1 MRARWRGIMNNKNFL
16 GFFAK
21 IIIFFFLWSS
31 LSPSIPSL
39 AQQWPPPVGGVSGLT
54 STPPSVPSTSG
65 KIPELSPSEILKLQE
80 ILKEAPPE
88 KLQEIL
94 KGVSPEKLRE
104 MIKGTPPE
112 IPKEEAPKTVPAPSA
127 PKEKSEIEAILSGK
141 IPSTVSVDLA
151 QFGYELFRA
160 TVSTFAPVTDVP
172 VGPDYVIGPGDRFT
186 IFVWGRIDLSHQVEV
201 GRDGEISIPKI
212 GVLKVWG
219 LTFSQMRDYI
229 IGQLSRYYKDFQLNL
244 SMDRLRT
251 IRVYVVG
258 EAVNPG
264 SYSLSSLSTVYNAL
278 FAAGGPSKRGTLRKI
293 QLLRNGKAIRT
304 VDLYE
309 FLLKGDRSQDERL
322 QSGDTIF
329 IPVIGPVA
337 GIAGNIKRPAIYELK
352 GPMNLGEL
360 IELSGG
366 VSPIGYLQR
375 VQIER
380 VVAHEKR
387 IVEDFDLSSFAKGE
401 ARDPKLAV
409 KLQDAD
415 LVKIFPIYP
424 KTEKIVYLE
433 GHVKRPGGYEIKEGM
448 RVLDL
453 IPSIKDLLPEPYLK
467 YAYVVRLIPPDL
479 RPSTL
484 PVNLE
489 KLYLH
494 NDQGENIPLQELDRL
509 LIFGLKDM
517 REIPQVTA
525 SGELNK
531 PAKFPWVENMRVKDL
546 IYQAGNLKRSAYL
559 AEAEITRLVKGG
571 KEVASKLIYVDLNE
585 VLKENPAHNIPLE
598 EDDQLTIRQIP
609 RWYVD
614 KKVSVMGEVKFPGA
628 YTYQKGERLSSVLE
642 RAGGFTPDAYLLAA
656 FFTRES
662 VRKVQEK
669 RIQEFIE
676 EQERELIKEGGR
688 LTEGALSKDEAE
700 QRQKAMAQ
708 KKELIA
714 RLKAATVT
722 GRVIIKL
729 AALEKFKGSEY
740 DLELEDG
747 DTFLIP
753 PTPSSVL
760 VMGRVYNANAIL
772 YSKDKPLNYYLSK
785 VGGPAENA
793 DEKRIYLVRADG
805 SVISRTQESLFGFRW
820 DPDTS
825 RWASGGFMETPIG
838 PGDTILVPEKFER
851 IYWARELKDWTQIL
865 FQIAVAAGVI
875 VALY

>member
-1 MRARWRGIMNNKNFL
+1 MNDKNFL

-31 LSPSIPSL
+31 VSPSIPSL

-401 ARDPKLAV
+401 AGDPKLAV

-585 VLKENPAHNIPLE
+585 VLKENPAHNILLE

-676 EQERELIKEGGR
+676 EQERELIKEGVR

-722 GRVIIKL
+722 GRVIIRL

-760 VMGRVYNANAIL
+760 VMGRVYNSNAIL
-772 YSKDKPLNYYLSK
+772 YSKDKPLNYYLNK

>member
-1 MRARWRGIMNNKNFL
+1 MRARWRGIMNDKNFL

-31 LSPSIPSL
+31 VSPSIPSL

-54 STPPSVPSTSG
+54 STPPPVPSTSG

-104 MIKGTPPE
+104 MIKGALPE
-112 IPKEEAPKTVPAPSA
+112 IPKEEAPKTAPAPSA

-559 AEAEITRLVKGG
+559 AEAEITRLVKDG

-585 VLKENPAHNIPLE
+585 VLKENPAHNILLE

-676 EQERELIKEGGR
+676 EQERELIKEGVR

-722 GRVIIKL
+722 GRVIIRL

-838 PGDTILVPEKFER
+838 PGDTILVPEKYER
-851 IYWARELKDWTQIL
+851 IYWSRELKDWTQIL

>member
-1 MRARWRGIMNNKNFL
+1 M

-31 LSPSIPSL
+31 VSPSIPSL

-559 AEAEITRLVKGG
+559 AEAEITRLVKSG

-585 VLKENPAHNIPLE
+585 VLKENPAHNILLE

-676 EQERELIKEGGR
+676 EQERELIKEGVR

-722 GRVIIKL
+722 GRVIIRL

-838 PGDTILVPEKFER
+838 PGDTILVPEKCER
-851 IYWARELKDWTQIL
+851 IYWSRELKDWTQIL
-865 FQIAVAAGVI
+865 YQIAVAAGVI

>member
-1 MRARWRGIMNNKNFL
+1 
-16 GFFAK
+16 
-21 IIIFFFLWSS
+21 
-31 LSPSIPSL
+31 
-39 AQQWPPPVGGVSGLT
+39 
-54 STPPSVPSTSG
+54 
-65 KIPELSPSEILKLQE
+65 
-80 ILKEAPPE
+80 
-88 KLQEIL
+88 
-94 KGVSPEKLRE
+94 
-104 MIKGTPPE
+104 
-112 IPKEEAPKTVPAPSA
+112 
-127 PKEKSEIEAILSGK
+127 
-141 IPSTVSVDLA
+141 
-151 QFGYELFRA
+151 
-160 TVSTFAPVTDVP
+160 
-172 VGPDYVIGPGDRFT
+172 
-186 IFVWGRIDLSHQVEV
+186 
-201 GRDGEISIPKI
+201 
-212 GVLKVWG
+212 
-219 LTFSQMRDYI
+219 
-229 IGQLSRYYKDFQLNL
+229 
-244 SMDRLRT
+244 
-251 IRVYVVG
+251 
-258 EAVNPG
+258 
-264 SYSLSSLSTVYNAL
+264 
-278 FAAGGPSKRGTLRKI
+278 
-293 QLLRNGKAIRT
+293 
-304 VDLYE
+304 
-309 FLLKGDRSQDERL
+309 
-322 QSGDTIF
+322 
-329 IPVIGPVA
+329 
-337 GIAGNIKRPAIYELK
+337 
-352 GPMNLGEL
+352 
-360 IELSGG
+360 
-366 VSPIGYLQR
+366 
-375 VQIER
+375 
-380 VVAHEKR
+380 
-387 IVEDFDLSSFAKGE
+387 
-401 ARDPKLAV
+401 
-409 KLQDAD
+409 
-415 LVKIFPIYP
+415 
-424 KTEKIVYLE
+424 
-433 GHVKRPGGYEIKEGM
+433 
-448 RVLDL
+448 
-453 IPSIKDLLPEPYLK
+453 
-467 YAYVVRLIPPDL
+467 
-479 RPSTL
+479 
-484 PVNLE
+484 
-489 KLYLH
+489 
-494 NDQGENIPLQELDRL
+494 
-509 LIFGLKDM
+509 M

-559 AEAEITRLVKGG
+559 AEAEITRLVKSG

-585 VLKENPAHNIPLE
+585 VLKENPAHNILLE

-676 EQERELIKEGGR
+676 EQERELIKEGVR

>member
-1 MRARWRGIMNNKNFL
+1 MRARWRGIMNDKNFL

-31 LSPSIPSL
+31 VSPSIPSL

-585 VLKENPAHNIPLE
+585 VLKENPAHNILLE

-676 EQERELIKEGGR
+676 EQERELIKEGVR

-722 GRVIIKL
+722 GRVIIRL

-838 PGDTILVPEKFER
+838 PGDTILVPEKCER
-851 IYWARELKDWTQIL
+851 IYWSRELKDWTQIL
-865 FQIAVAAGVI
+865 YQIAVAAGVI

>member
-1 MRARWRGIMNNKNFL
+1 MRARWRGIMNDKNFL

-31 LSPSIPSL
+31 VSPSIPSL

-559 AEAEITRLVKGG
+559 AEAEITRLVKDG

-585 VLKENPAHNIPLE
+585 VLKENPAHNILLE

-676 EQERELIKEGGR
+676 EQERELIKEGVR

-722 GRVIIKL
+722 GRVIIRL

>member
-1 MRARWRGIMNNKNFL
+1 MRARWRGIMNDKNFL

-21 IIIFFFLWSS
+21 IIIFYFLWSS
-31 LSPSIPSL
+31 VSPSIPSL

-401 ARDPKLAV
+401 AGDPKLAV

-585 VLKENPAHNIPLE
+585 VLKENPAHNILLE

-805 SVISRTQESLFGFRW
+805 AVISRTQESLFGFRW

-865 FQIAVAAGVI
+865 YQIAVAAGVI